1 MDLSVL
7 DDLKTK
13 ELRKEYKAFLGEED
27 KHSDYYLKRFD
38 KMDDT
43 GGKFSLNF
51 AAFFFSTY
59 WCFYRKLFGPGAI
72 FLLFNFAG
80 LYLTIMKPELASLG
94 SALAFI
100 PAIACGLF
108 GNFFY
113 YNYVRKNIALGLDK
127 SYEEKAKLYTNN
139 GGTSVRIVLGIVA
152 AFLCFGLALFFS
164 AGPAAVENLQKT
176 TPLPVVPPAE

>member
-7 DDLKTK
+7 DNLKAK
-13 ELRKEYKAFLGEED
+13 ELRKEYRAFLGEED
-27 KHSDYYLKRFD
+27 KHADYYLKRFD
-38 KMDDT
+38 KMEEK
-43 GGKFSLNF
+43 GSKFSLNF

-72 FLLFNFAG
+72 FLLMNFAG
-80 LYLTIMKPELASLG
+80 LYLTIMKPELAALG
-94 SALAFI
+94 SALTFI

-113 YNYVRKNIALGLDK
+113 YNYVRKNVALGLDK
-127 SYEEKAKLYTNN
+127 GYDEKAKLYANN

-164 AGPAAVENLQKT
+164 AGPAAVERLQQT
-176 TPLPVVPPAE
+176 APLAVPPAE

>member
-7 DDLKTK
+7 DNLKAK
-13 ELRKEYKAFLGEED
+13 ELRKEYRAFLGEED
-27 KHSDYYLKRFD
+27 KHADYYLKRFD
-38 KMDDT
+38 KMEEK
-43 GGKFSLNF
+43 GSKLSLNF

-72 FLLFNFAG
+72 FLLMNFAG
-80 LYLTIMKPELASLG
+80 LYLTIMKPELATLG

-100 PAIACGLF
+100 PAVACGLF

-113 YNYVRKNIALGLDK
+113 YNYVRKNVALGLDK
-127 SYEEKAKLYTNN
+127 GYDEKAKLYANN

-164 AGPAAVENLQKT
+164 AGPAAVERLQQT
-176 TPLPVVPPAE
+176 TPLPVPPAE